1 MHDLVV
7 HDYGAG
13 RLVISLH
20 AEVPASGDIMETHDA
35 IDLIERRL
43 VKELNC
49 HAVIHMD
56 PIATDDQ
63 LVAAAREKVLCAL
76 RAEFGDQLSIHDFRM
91 VTGPTHTN
99 VIFDAVLPP
108 DAKMSVEDAKA
119 RISGIV
125 EKLDGNYFA
134 VVTIDLAY
142 VM

>member
-13 RLVISLH
+13 RRMISLH
-20 AEVPASGDIMETHDA
+20 AEVPADGDIMETHDA

-43 VKELNC
+43 ARELNC

-56 PIATDDQ
+56 TIATDDR
-63 LVAAAREKVLCAL
+63 LVDAAREKVLEAL
-76 RAEFGDQLSIHDFRM
+76 RAEFGESLTMHDFR
-91 VTGPTHTN
+91 VVAGPTHTN

-108 DAKMSVEDAKA
+108 DAKISAEEAKA
-119 RISGIV
+119 RIGQIV
-125 EKLDGNYFA
+125 ENLDGNYFA
-134 VVTIDLAY
+134 VVTVDLAY